1 MTLFDRL
8 LRAGSTSPTETGR
21 LAAAGLEAEL
31 RTAADAL
38 ERAAFVLRDRAGQG
52 AAAGAAMQAAMRAR
66 RAAGD
71 DQ

>member
-1 MTLFDRL
+1 MTLFDL
-8 LRAGSTSPTETGR
+8 LRSTSAATETGR

-31 RTAADAL
+31 RAAADAL
-38 ERAAFVLRDRAGQG
+38 EHAAFVLRDRAGAG
-52 AAAGAAMQAAMRAR
+52 AAAGDAMQAAMRAR